1 MAQALSPYCP
11 RCGAATN
18 PRQQFCANC
27 GLPVIQSNSEQQR
40 FSSQPQQPS
49 SPGFQGQYP
58 AQFSDPRFA
67 QHEDIPMGSAPPLSS
82 SSQRR
87 RLGPVGVVLLVVV
100 ALLILGA
107 AGYFVLPLLGIGKA
121 TQATI
126 TTSDLQTTVNYAGMD
141 VTLVNAQQAAN
152 FIDDPQTHSD
162 GMLRLHVQATN
173 KNKKSGV
180 LIYPT
185 IAHLLLPSGKE
196 IASVYASDYTAI
208 APGETRSN
216 DVDFVV
222 PAATKVNQLT
232 LLLGS
237 ANEARLNIPLQPHAD
252 MGKYAAKTSDVN
264 KKTSYLS
271 LDYLVTQVTTEM
283 SLDGQQ
289 APKGMRYLAIN
300 LKVGN
305 SLMQPVIAGSPF
317 DYLSVKAGNTTS
329 LPEQASIPL
338 QFASQAKDQPGS
350 AVFLIPQDATTVT
363 LVLGA
368 KNADGF
374 DPGTVN
380 ITL

>member
-1 MAQALSPYCP
+1 
-11 RCGAATN
+11 
-18 PRQQFCANC
+18 
-27 GLPVIQSNSEQQR
+27 
-40 FSSQPQQPS
+40 
-49 SPGFQGQYP
+49 
-58 AQFSDPRFA
+58 
-67 QHEDIPMGSAPPLSS
+67 MGSAPPLSS

-87 RLGPVGVVLLVVV
+87 RVGPIGVVLLVMAV
-100 ALLILGA
+100 LLILGV

-121 TQATI
+121 TQAAI

-141 VTLVNAQQAAN
+141 ITLVNAQQAAN

-173 KNKKSGV
+173 KNKKAAV

-185 IAHLLLPSGKE
+185 IAHLLLPGGNE
-196 IASVYASDYTAI
+196 LAPVYASDYTAV

-216 DVDFVV
+216 TVDFVV

-237 ANEARLNIPLQPHAD
+237 AAEARLNIPLQPHAD

-271 LDYLVTQVTTEM
+271 LDYLVTQVTTQM

-289 APKGMRYLAIN
+289 APKGMRYLSVN
-300 LKVGN
+300 LKIGN
-305 SLMQPVIAGSPF
+305 PLMQPVIAGSPF
-317 DYLSVKAGNTTS
+317 DYLRVKSGDTS
-329 LPEQASIPL
+329 IAPVQATIPL
-338 QFASQAKDQPGS
+338 NFASQVKDQAGS
-350 AVFLIPQDATTVT
+350 AVFLIPQDVTTVT
-363 LVLGA
+363 LVLGS
-368 KNADGF
+368 KNTDGF

-380 ITL
+380 IAL